1 MKHALLARIL
11 IHLNQKP
18 APWHYLDTHAGVG
31 VYDLSANE
39 ASRTGE
45 WRDGIARLDAAPLSS
60 EEAALLEPYISCIE
74 TVRKRGAALYP
85 GSPEIVRC
93 LARADDR
100 LTLAELHP
108 EDARRLDRSFHHERR
123 AKILAMDGWIALKAN
138 LPPKERRGLVLI
150 DPPFEDGEEFERIGR
165 ALTAAHRKWST
176 GIYAV
181 WYPIK
186 DLSATRRFK
195 TGLKEAG
202 IAKIISLELMVDD
215 PASSGAL
222 AGSGLIVVNPPW
234 RIEAEAGI
242 LLSLFAR
249 ILGRSR
255 AAGVRI
261 EQIAGE

>member
-1 MKHALLARIL
+1 MKHALLARMMV
-11 IHLNQKP
+11 HLNQKP

-31 VYDLSANE
+31 VYDLGANE
-39 ASRTGE
+39 AGRTGE
-45 WRDGIARLDAAPLSS
+45 WRAGIARLEAASLSS
-60 EEAALLEPYISCIE
+60 EETALLAPYIGCIA
-74 TVRKRGAALYP
+74 TVRMRGAMLYP

-93 LARADDR
+93 LGRADDR

-108 EDARRLDRSFHHERR
+108 EDARRLERNFIQERR
-123 AKILAMDGWIALKAN
+123 AKILAQDGWVALKAS

-165 ALTAAHRKWST
+165 SLIAAHRKWST
-176 GIYAV
+176 GVYAI

-195 TGLKEAG
+195 TALGDAG
-202 IAKIISLELMVDD
+202 IPKILCLELMVDD
-215 PASSGAL
+215 PTAGGAL
-222 AGSGLIVVNPPW
+222 AGSGLIIVNPPW
-234 RIEAEAGI
+234 MLAAEAGI